1 MAAPS
6 PDAPQA
12 RDGTSSIIQPR
23 PPIASGLP
31 FSRTDQQRLKQW
43 PLTINSIQ
51 PVARNPD
58 RPSPSTA
65 PASQKNPPAAI
76 RPNSNPNGNP
86 QIQTHSDPPSD
97 QSW

>member
-6 PDAPQA
+6 ADAPQA
-12 RDGTSSIIQPR
+12 RDGTSSTIQPR
-23 PPIASGLP
+23 PPIASGP
-31 FSRTDQQRLKQW
+31 PISRTDQRRLKQW
-43 PLTINSIQ
+43 PPIINSIQ

-58 RPSPSTA
+58 RPPPSTA
-65 PASQKNPPAAI
+65 PASQNPPAAI